1 MNKKGSKKQSYIHEA
16 LVDIRLSWRLYKSNF
31 KVFLGA
37 QIISILV
44 FLFLTYPWEFSL
56 SFYFNIEL
64 DRNYTF
70 YQIRSLI
77 GMFLILI
84 FFGSS
89 FGLSYDIMSG
99 GDQFTE
105 LRGFFHYFR
114 EYWWQYI
121 LLSLLLLL
129 GTFICSLI
137 VGLFTVYEV
146 FDPTSQGFYI
156 ILYLVLYNVMIRI
169 FMYLWVSVLIENFP
183 SLNYQGGIKNAFY
196 ENWQI
201 LRLNS
206 KRIFSSLFLFFMIFD
221 FPWIVLDILEISM
234 RFIAIEKGWMWYL
247 NFYESYSQ
255 IMFPFFKFLAQT
267 VFCFLLAIP
276 MLTLISTRIYNS
288 LKLVNNKKD
297 E

>member
-1 MNKKGSKKQSYIHEA
+1 
-16 LVDIRLSWRLYKSNF
+16 
-31 KVFLGA
+31 
-37 QIISILV
+37 
-44 FLFLTYPWEFSL
+44 
-56 SFYFNIEL
+56 
-64 DRNYTF
+64 
-70 YQIRSLI
+70 
-77 GMFLILI
+77 
-84 FFGSS
+84 
-89 FGLSYDIMSG
+89 
-99 GDQFTE
+99 
-105 LRGFFHYFR
+105 
-114 EYWWQYI
+114 
-121 LLSLLLLL
+121 
-129 GTFICSLI
+129 
-137 VGLFTVYEV
+137 
-146 FDPTSQGFYI
+146 
-156 ILYLVLYNVMIRI
+156 MIRI